1 MKRVKMIGF
10 ILLVVMVFVMVV
22 GCAADKTGNPLNLNE
37 NSTIGGE
44 KVANGVTSF
53 GASDVKNYEAPSKDT
68 TGGSGTKPAAIQQ
81 KLIKDGEMTVDS
93 ADVNATYATILAF
106 AKKNGGYEFTRQRTK
121 SGNYTK
127 IIAVI
132 KIRPDRLDKLMEV
145 SGTGVE
151 VIKSNISSEDITADY
166 SDTKIRLKTQEE
178 GLKKYYEF
186 LKKAKNID
194 EILAIQ
200 DSINSITEDI
210 ESMKGQIR
218 MWDALVGE
226 ATLTITLQQKDDPVK
241 VVKEIK
247 WNALTPEDMGR
258 MISNGFIT
266 IVNTIVSV
274 VQWLVIALAA
284 LSPIIILA
292 GVALFLLLKRNK
304 KKKKAAQALGNEK
317 PAE

>member
-10 ILLVVMVFVMVV
+10 ILLAVMILVMVAGCSSSERASMVPPSQEN
-22 GCAADKTGNPLNLNE
+22 GSWGSDKE
-37 NSTIGGE
+37 
-44 KVANGVTSF
+44 ANGIVT
-53 GASDVKNYEAPSKDT
+53 DRDKNYGVDIPKES
-68 TGGSGTKPAAIQQ
+68 TGGNVNKPAAIQQ
-81 KLIKDGEMTVDS
+81 KLIKDGVMTVES

-106 AKKNGGYEFTRQRTK
+106 AKKNGGYEFNRQRSK

-127 IIAVI
+127 IVAVI
-132 KIRPDRLDKLMEV
+132 KIKPDMLDRLMEIA
-145 SGTGVE
+145 GTGVE

-166 SDTKIRLKTQEE
+166 SDTKIRLKTQVE

-186 LKKAKNID
+186 LKKAKNVD

-200 DSINSITEDI
+200 DSINTITEEI

-247 WNALTPEDMGR
+247 WDALTPSDMWR
-258 MISNGFIT
+258 LISNGFIT
-266 IVNTIVSV
+266 IVNTIVSIL
-274 VQWLVIALAA
+274 QWLIIFLVSVSPLLLIAG
-284 LSPIIILA
+284 IILII
-292 GVALFLLLKRNK
+292 VFSRMK
-304 KKKKAAQALGNEK
+304 KKRKAAQAKVTEK
-317 PAE
+317 SAE

>member
-10 ILLVVMVFVMVV
+10 ILLAVMVLVMVA
-22 GCAADKTGNPLNLNE
+22 GCSSGERNSSVPPTQENGSWGADK
-37 NSTIGGE
+37 SGG
-44 KVANGVTSF
+44 VID
-53 GASDVKNYEAPSKDT
+53 SDTPKDA
-68 TGGSGTKPAAIQQ
+68 TGGNVTKPAAIQQ
-81 KLIKDGEMTVDS
+81 KLIKDGVMTVES

-106 AKKNGGYEFTRQRTK
+106 AKKNGGYEFNRQRSK

-132 KIRPDRLDKLMEV
+132 KIKPDMLDKLMEIA
-145 SGTGVE
+145 GTGVE
-151 VIKSNISSEDITADY
+151 VIKSNVSSEDITADY
-166 SDTKIRLKTQEE
+166 SDTKIRLKTQVE

-186 LKKAKNID
+186 LKKAKNVD

-200 DSINSITEDI
+200 DSINTITEDI

-247 WNALTPEDMGR
+247 WDALTPSDMWR
-258 MISNGFIT
+258 LISNGFIT
-266 IVNTIVSV
+266 IVNTIVSIL
-274 VQWLVIALAA
+274 QWLIIFLVSVSPLLLIAG
-284 LSPIIILA
+284 IILII
-292 GVALFLLLKRNK
+292 VFSRMK
-304 KKKKAAQALGNEK
+304 KKNKVAQAKATEK
-317 PAE
+317 PTE